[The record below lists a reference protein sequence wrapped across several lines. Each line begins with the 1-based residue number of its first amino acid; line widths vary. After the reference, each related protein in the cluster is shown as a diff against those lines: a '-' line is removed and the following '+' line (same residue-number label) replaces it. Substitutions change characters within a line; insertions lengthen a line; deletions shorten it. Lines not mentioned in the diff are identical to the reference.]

1 MSAAFVFIILL
12 PLLDGTIEKFGG
24 IFCIA
29 VIFLLPRILG
39 IGFQGGSKPYSFL
52 LIFVAGMLCCKYNF
66 FQKLHEYRRKK
77 LKFICLSALL
87 CAGLFLYHKIDLKI
101 FWEFRYVLVP
111 FLLIPVA
118 VLVISLGISY
128 CLDFLKKI
136 TGYQKLIRLLKK
148 KVTEHY
154 AVRE

>member
-66 FQKLHEYRRKK
+66 FQNCMNTVGKIKIH
-77 LKFICLSALL
+77 
-87 CAGLFLYHKIDLKI
+87 LFVC
-101 FWEFRYVLVP
+101 FTVCRPFPVP
-111 FLLIPVA
+111 
-118 VLVISLGISY
+118 
-128 CLDFLKKI
+128 
-136 TGYQKLIRLLKK
+136 
-148 KVTEHY
+148 
-154 AVRE
+154 

>member
-1 MSAAFVFIILL
+1 MQIYWESPDFWRLRSLNGAWWYMSAAFVVIILL

-66 FQKLHEYRRKK
+66 
-77 LKFICLSALL
+77 LS
-87 CAGLFLYHKIDLKI
+87 KI
-101 FWEFRYVLVP
+101 
-111 FLLIPVA
+111 A
-118 VLVISLGISY
+118 
-128 CLDFLKKI
+128 
-136 TGYQKLIRLLKK
+136 
-148 KVTEHY
+148 
-154 AVRE
+154 